1 MNSSENFM
9 DNIYLSYDKILNKL
23 KALNIRTR
31 TGNIVNENDL
41 RTAIRIMLKKHPSCR
56 WQNQKVKGKKKYIL
70 YEGFLWIMY
79 VYFQNEKKQIDADII
94 FFENRIME
102 YEKTLHINSKNL
114 FIDNI
119 FIGDLQKYF
128 NRSEITI
135 KRAIAK
141 MKKITSNDYKIFENR
156 KCIITSE
163 GIEWLSKNLFK
174 QKYLE
179 ILEQYKM
186 ELTEKYIQAGYIYD

>member
-31 TGNIVNENDL
+31 TGNMVNENDL

-79 VYFQNEKKQIDADII
+79 VYFQNEKKQIDADIS
-94 FFENRIME
+94 FFENRITE
-102 YEKTLHINSKNL
+102 YEKTLNL
-114 FIDNI
+114 EAKKI
-119 FIGDLQKYF
+119 FLEDISVDKLPKYF

-135 KRAIAK
+135 KKAIVK
-141 MKKITSNDYKIFENR
+141 MKKVFNNDFKYLKDDC
-156 KCIITSE
+156 CIISKE
-163 GIEWLSKNLFK
+163 GVEWLSKNSFK
-174 QKYLE
+174 HKYLE
-179 ILEQYKM
+179 LLENYKM

>member
-31 TGNIVNENDL
+31 TGNMVNENDL

-94 FFENRIME
+94 FFENRIEE
-102 YEKTLHINSKNL
+102 YEKTLKL
-114 FIDNI
+114 ELKKI
-119 FIGDLQKYF
+119 FFEDISVDELQKYF

-135 KRAIAK
+135 KRAIVK
-141 MKKITSNDYKIFENR
+141 MEKVFNNDFKYLKDDCYVIS
-156 KCIITSE
+156 KE
-163 GIEWLSKNLFK
+163 GVEWLSKNIFK
-174 QKYLE
+174 HKYLE
-179 ILEQYKM
+179 LLENYKM

>member
-9 DNIYLSYDKILNKL
+9 DNIYLSYDKILIKL

-31 TGNIVNENDL
+31 TGNMVNENDL
-41 RTAIRIMLKKHPSCR
+41 RTAIQIMLKKHPSCR

-79 VYFQNEKKQIDADII
+79 VYFQNEKKQIDADIS
-94 FFENRIME
+94 FFENRIEE
-102 YEKTLHINSKNL
+102 YEKILKLESKK
-114 FIDNI
+114 I
-119 FIGDLQKYF
+119 FFEDISVDKLPKYF

-135 KRAIAK
+135 KRAIVK
-141 MKKITSNDYKIFENR
+141 MKKVFNTGFKYLKDDC
-156 KCIITSE
+156 CIISKE
-163 GIEWLSKNLFK
+163 GVEWLSKNSFK
-174 QKYLE
+174 HKYLE
-179 ILEQYKM
+179 LLEKYKM